1 MSTHNDAW
9 PATWR
14 ADYERILAGLPP
26 TERRLVHDTVASG
39 VIEGD
44 IPDLEMV
51 ARLADVATGK
61 ITGDQYRAELL
72 ARIRRDYPVTE

>member
-1 MSTHNDAW
+1 MNTRNDGW
-9 PATWR
+9 PPTWR

-26 TERRLVHDTVASG
+26 RERRLLHDVVASG

-44 IPDLEMV
+44 IPDLKVV

-72 ARIRRDYPVTE
+72 ARVRGAGPLTE

>member
-1 MSTHNDAW
+1 MNTRDDAW
-9 PATWR
+9 PPTWR

-26 TERRLVHDTVASG
+26 LERRLLHDAVANG

-44 IPDLEMV
+44 IPDLKTV

-72 ARIRRDYPVTE
+72 TQVRRAHPMTE